1 MNTAFLLMAQ
11 YNGQAIISV
20 DVACKDYFG
29 MKPDQF
35 MRKVTAGEINIP
47 VTRLDPSSQKSARGI
62 HINDLASWIDVRR
75 EAAIKECDQLQ
86 GRR

>member
-11 YNGQAIISV
+11 YSGQAIISV
-20 DVACKDYFG
+20 DTACKDYFG

-35 MRKVTAGEINIP
+35 MRKINAGEIDIP
-47 VTRLDPSSQKSARGI
+47 VTRLDPNSNKSARGI
-62 HINDLASWIDVRR
+62 HVTDLARWIDIRR
-75 EAAIKECDQLQ
+75 EAAIKECDQLH